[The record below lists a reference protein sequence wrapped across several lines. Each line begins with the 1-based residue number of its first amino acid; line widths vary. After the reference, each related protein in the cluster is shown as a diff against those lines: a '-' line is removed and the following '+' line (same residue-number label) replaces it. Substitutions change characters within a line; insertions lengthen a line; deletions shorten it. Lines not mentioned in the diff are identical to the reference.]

1 MEDDFLKSR
10 DPHREEEEEEEEGGG
25 NRVYAMTQK

>member
-10 DPHREEEEEEEEGGG
+10 DPHREEEEEEEGGG